1 MERWYRERK
10 ERRRKKR
17 RREDLSAE
25 VGSRQKQSRGILGS
39 LLLMIF
45 EYAVNRVD
53 RERQEEVRSLE
64 RGVREKSIGGED
76 SRAER
81 KEDEKVRVT
90 WGTRSAVANSVGHR
104 VQRVLRIQ
112 KEWVF
117 DRAILP
123 VFVVVLLD
131 STLRSR
137 LKPLTSCDHVLPPC
151 SLLQIH

>member
-25 VGSRQKQSRGILGS
+25 VGSRQKQSREILGS
-39 LLLMIF
+39 LLLTIF

-64 RGVREKSIGGED
+64 RGVREKSIEGED
-76 SRAER
+76 SRSEL

-90 WGTRSAVANSVGHR
+90 ITVEEATGEDKEDVMYPANE
-104 VQRVLRIQ
+104 I
-112 KEWVF
+112 
-117 DRAILP
+117 
-123 VFVVVLLD
+123 
-131 STLRSR
+131 
-137 LKPLTSCDHVLPPC
+137 SCVP
-151 SLLQIH
+151 